1 MTSCQTFIEKQKYPE
16 NLEKN
21 NNPKIKQLFY
31 STMFHLLQE
40 SFFLSSQQTFIIKKN
55 IFNSNIKIPQHIPEQ
70 IREYIQTKSK
80 YIYKVSFSIDN
91 NDNNNND
98 NNNNNKRN
106 VNLIWICPTTIKQ
119 EILKNHI
126 QKIWMWFYIL
136 SSKYSREITV
146 YFYWT
151 PFHKNLESKTIIKTI
166 LNESNVN
173 TAFTYSCQVNN
184 EIILYRE
191 EEWFKVLIHESFHAF
206 CLDFSSED
214 VEKSHKCILSLF
226 PVKSKV
232 NLYEAY
238 TECWAEIW
246 NIMFYSFLSFKNPSL
261 EIFILNCEKYREI
274 ETQWGF
280 FQLTKVLKY
289 MHPDLTYRDLISK
302 KNGILRER
310 YYQENTN
317 VLSYYI
323 LKMVLMAN
331 FSEFLKWSYLN
342 NGPTF
347 FYFNN
352 SPKNKTQ
359 DKLCEFILIH
369 YKKRNSMLLY
379 VDFWQEINTK
389 NILIANTLKMSCI
402 E

>member
-1 MTSCQTFIEKQKYPE
+1 MTLLAFIEKQKQKQKYPKI
-16 NLEKN
+16 LEKDN
-21 NNPKIKQLFY
+21 QEIKQFFY
-31 STMFHLLQE
+31 SSMFPLLKE
-40 SFFLSSQQTFIIKKN
+40 SFFLSKQQTFEIKKKP
-55 IFNSNIKIPQHIPEQ
+55 FSSFTEVSQHIPKQ
-70 IREYIQTKSK
+70 IREYIQTTSK
-80 YIYKVSFSIDN
+80 YVYEISFSL
-91 NDNNNND
+91 
-98 NNNNNKRN
+98 NKRN
-106 VNLIWICPTTIKQ
+106 VNLVWICPKTINK
-119 EILKNHI
+119 EILKKHI

-136 SSKYSREITV
+136 SPSNYAKEITV

-151 PFHKNLESKTIIKTI
+151 PFHKILGPSI

-173 TAFTYSCQVNN
+173 TAFTYSCQVKG

-206 CLDFSSED
+206 CMDFSNED
-214 VEKSHKCILSLF
+214 VKKSHRCILSLF

-238 TECWAEIW
+238 TEFWAEIW
-246 NIMFYSFLSFKNPSL
+246 NIMFYSFFCSENPSL
-261 EIFILNCEKYREI
+261 EIFIQHCEKYREL

-289 MHPDLTYRDLISK
+289 MHPDLTYRDLISNNSNK
-302 KNGILRER
+302 SQVLREK

-331 FSEFLKWSYLN
+331 FSQFLKWSYLN

-347 FYFNN
+347 FCFNH

-359 DKLCEFILIH
+359 EKLCEFILMH
-369 YKKRNSMLLY
+369 YKKKNSILLC
-379 VDFWQEINTK
+379 VDFWQEINAK
-389 NILIANTLKMSCI
+389 NPLIDNTLRMTCI
-402 E
+402 NIE